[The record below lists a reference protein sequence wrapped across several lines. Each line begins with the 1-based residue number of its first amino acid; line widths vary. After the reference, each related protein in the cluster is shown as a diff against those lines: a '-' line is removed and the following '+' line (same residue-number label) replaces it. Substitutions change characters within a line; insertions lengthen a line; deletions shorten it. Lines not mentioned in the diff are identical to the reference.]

1 MVTLSSLLLPIL
13 LSTVLVFI
21 ASSVIHMLLPH
32 HKNDFAAMP
41 DEDAVMRTL
50 RAANVRSGEYML
62 PHASTNEE
70 RKSSAYQ
77 ENVKRGPVAFVTVLP
92 SGIPS
97 MGKLLA
103 KWFVFVLVVGIFA
116 AYVAGRALPAGAD
129 YLDVF
134 RFAGTTAFLAYT
146 FALWPLSI
154 FYGRSWGLTLKSTV
168 DGFVY
173 ALLTAGVFGW
183 LWPV

>member
-13 LSTVLVFI
+13 LSAVLVFI

-41 DEDAVMRTL
+41 DEEAVMSTL
-50 RAANVRSGEYML
+50 HAANVPAGEYML
-62 PHASTNEE
+62 PHASSNEE

-77 ENVKRGPVAFVTVLP
+77 ENMKRGPVAFVTVLP

-97 MGKLLA
+97 MGKILA
-103 KWFVFVLVVGIFA
+103 QWFVFVIIVEIFA

-134 RFAGTTAFLAYT
+134 RFAGTISFLAFT

-154 FYGRSWGLTLKSTV
+154 FYGRSWSMTMKSTA
-168 DGFVY
+168 DGLVY

-183 LWPV
+183 LWPA